1 MKVLAND
8 AIQDPTQVEAKVRRQ
23 VENRRL
29 GHERMN
35 EKRKLTPDAR
45 REKVEKG
52 KEKEEAKG
60 LFGAVFRC
68 VPLFVVGAGS
78 SRRRW

>member
-8 AIQDPTQVEAKVRRQ
+8 AILDPTQVEAKVRRQ

-29 GHERMN
+29 GHERTN
-35 EKRKLTPDAR
+35 EKRKLTQEQK
-45 REKVEKG
+45 REKVEKE
-52 KEKEEAKG
+52 KEKEEEKG

-68 VPLFVVGAGS
+68 AS
-78 SRRRW
+78 ISATTRASCRC